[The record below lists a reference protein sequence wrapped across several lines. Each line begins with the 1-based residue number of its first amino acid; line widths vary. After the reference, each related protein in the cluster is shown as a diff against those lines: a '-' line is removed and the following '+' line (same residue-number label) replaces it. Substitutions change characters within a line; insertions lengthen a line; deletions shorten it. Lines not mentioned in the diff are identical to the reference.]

1 MEEYEAAKKA
11 FEIGYKLCQGTSKD
25 LSLYNRWIRK
35 CDTEIVEDT
44 MEVKEEVV
52 IPPPQPIRTAA
63 PIAFEYYQTVEY
75 MNISV
80 KAKNVDPNNAKI
92 KIENN
97 HLFVSIM
104 KETKEEEIVID
115 TFLFGEVD
123 LKTSKFDVKKFKI
136 EIILYK
142 LDKSIWSSLEGDG
155 SIKARTI
162 QPILTES
169 IVKSNNENDKG
180 EVKLKSAY
188 ASAKDWNSI
197 GNEISAELDAEKPE
211 GEEALQKLF
220 KDIYKNADSDTKR
233 AMMKSMQT
241 SGGTVLSTNW
251 KEVGTKNYEEERQAP
266 KGMEWRNWEGDKIKQ
281 IED

>member
-1 MEEYEAAKKA
+1 LLEYEAAKKS
-11 FEIGYKLCQGTSKD
+11 FEIGFKLCLGTTKE

-35 CDTEIVEDT
+35 CDSEMVEET
-44 MEVKEEVV
+44 MEIEQVV
-52 IPPPQPIRTAA
+52 VPPPQPIRIA
-63 PIAFEYYQTVEY
+63 PITFEYYQTVDY

-80 KAKNVDPNNAKI
+80 KAKNVVPKDAKI
-92 KIENN
+92 LIENN
-97 HLFVSIM
+97 HLFVSII
-104 KETKEEEIVID
+104 KENKDEEIVID
-115 TFLFGEVD
+115 KFLFGEVD
-123 LKTSKFDVKKFKI
+123 IKTSKFDVKKFKI
-136 EIILYK
+136 EIVLYK
-142 LDKSIWSSLEGDG
+142 LDKSIWPCLEGDG
-155 SIKARTI
+155 SIKARTV

-169 IVKSNNENDKG
+169 IVKPNNDNDKN

-188 ASAKDWNSI
+188 ASSKDWNSI

-220 KDIYKNADSDTKR
+220 KDIYKNADSDTQR

-266 KGMEWRNWEGDKIKQ
+266 KGMEWRNWQGDKLKQ
-281 IED
+281 VED